1 MLVPQGKWAFSFSL
15 MTYSSDPMTLES
27 ISSFEALF
35 AAYRRASKGR
45 KYGASVLVF
54 ERSLENNLA
63 QLSRELRDGTYRPG
77 PYRIFIVSDSKKRTI
92 CAAPFRDRV
101 VHHAICAAIEP
112 VFDRRFIATS
122 YACQRGKGTH
132 AAARKTQTFLRSLRN
147 VMRRS
152 DSTGP
157 LYCLSCD
164 ISKFFANI
172 DHAILRILIHRH
184 VRDKKV
190 FRLIKLVI
198 ESYASDDTKTKG
210 IPIGNLTSQLF
221 ANLYLNEL
229 DHFIKETL
237 RVRYYVRY
245 MDDVVI
251 FGTDHAW
258 LVFVKDA
265 IREFLATR
273 LRLSVHPHKVSI
285 RPVLGYVDFLG
296 YRIALRGY
304 RHLRRSTVRRFLAR
318 LKSERGEEAKREAWR
333 AWNGY
338 ASFAKARHLRMKI
351 LWQYVLPL
359 KKCDNPDTGSD
370 VPLL

>member
-1 MLVPQGKWAFSFSL
+1 M
-15 MTYSSDPMTLES
+15 DPVSGTARQKIFIMKPSPVTIEN
-27 ISSFEALF
+27 ISSFESLF

-54 ERSLENNLA
+54 ERNLENNLA

-77 PYRIFIVSDSKKRTI
+77 PYRIFIVLDSKKRTI

-101 VHHAICAAIEP
+101 VHHAICEAIEP
-112 VFDRRFIATS
+112 IFECRFVEAS
-122 YACQRGKGTH
+122 YACRVGKGAH
-132 AAARKTQTFLRSLRN
+132 AAVRKTQTFLCSLQN

-152 DSTGP
+152 DDPGP
-157 LYCLSCD
+157 PYCLSCD

-172 DHAILRILIHRH
+172 DHAVLCALIHRH
-184 VRDKKV
+184 VRDEKV
-190 FRLIKLVI
+190 FRLISLVI
-198 ESYASDDTKTKG
+198 ESYASDDAKTKG

-229 DHFIKETL
+229 DHFIKEKL
-237 RVRYYVRY
+237 RIRYYVRY

-251 FGTDHAW
+251 FGADRTR
-258 LVFVKDA
+258 LVLTKDA
-265 IREFLATR
+265 IQEFLATR

-285 RPVLGYVDFLG
+285 RPILGYIDFLG

-304 RHLRRSTVRRFLAR
+304 RQLRRSTIRRFAAR
-318 LKSERGEEAKREAWR
+318 LKSERGKEAKREVWR

-338 ASFAKARHLRMKI
+338 AGFAKARHLRMKM
-351 LWQYVLPL
+351 LWQYVL
-359 KKCDNPDTGSD
+359 S
-370 VPLL
+370 